1 MQTVGSP
8 LKVSLRCWLHSDS
21 DINKSSR
28 PTGSKKV
35 PASMGQPTAS
45 SEQSREGR
53 AGRRAGEQAGPRG
66 AGEGRRGSRRGGPGE
81 PRSAAR
87 GEVRG
92 GPGWPSEGARPR
104 GLAVG
109 SSRRS
114 APACRK
120 SQHRGRSPVSSRR
133 RLAGAN
139 HSTARGR
146 RRNRRR
152 RRRHRR
158 LALRSSG
165 RRGPRAGGGG
175 KTDVGG
181 RGRGGQRGLAK
192 HPAPLREAA
201 PAAPSRPDTKGG
213 VTAAA
218 SLRRSRSPESPRLRR
233 LLLLLPLP
241 DPCLSRACGAA
252 RAATAA
258 AASERRTAP
267 ARSRPRPATPLVP
280 RLALARRLVARAD
293 PGQGGAGV
301 GQTASFPPPPLL
313 LLTPASPP
321 ARGWRG
327 DLCDLCVC
335 VCVREERG
343 HATLGSGRKAWR
355 TSRRRC
361 LLREPRPPGRV
372 AFPSPRGANKSL
384 GLRGEDRDAAPCAR

>member
-233 LLLLLPLP
+233 LLLLLLPLP

-252 RAATAA
+252 RAATAAA

-301 GQTASFPPPPLL
+301 GQTASFPPP
-313 LLTPASPP
+313 SPP
-321 ARGWRG
+321 HTRVPSRTWMAWRSVRS
-327 DLCDLCVC
+327 VC
-335 VCVREERG
+335 VCV
-343 HATLGSGRKAWR
+343 
-355 TSRRRC
+355 
-361 LLREPRPPGRV
+361 
-372 AFPSPRGANKSL
+372 
-384 GLRGEDRDAAPCAR
+384 